1 MLSGSVLWDDKN
13 GANNNWN
20 FGSLPKGVY
29 KADTQIFF
37 CCHTNGSFQ
46 KPIELPIDKPF
57 YLIAFTPHCQ
67 EVLNTVH
74 TMEYIVYDTEDDNNH
89 DNQTYPYPYGAD
101 FKPPRIHYCYYQA
114 GKPTATSIPTS
125 NSNKTSTAITLP
137 QTITNATTPKVPSNS
152 KVTSE
157 EPSLS
162 TRRPSSTEM
171 VTKDSTESGT
181 STTATDRES
190 EFKTGNESAA
200 SGNVTLLVL
209 LAVLA
214 FLIVISAAVAAAV
227 FYFWRKSHTNGSHID
242 QERLAVGFSTMEKA
256 ATPDM
261 KHRSGANNN
270 KHYTE
275 ITILKSKDN
284 ILYENSKNRDGMNTY
299 EEDKDSKNPL
309 YDGSDNSTTSEAT
322 ENPTYERD
330 VANTYEE
337 VRNNKNPLYNNSVEN
352 GNSKESNDPTYERI
366 SAVMKN
372 SNEKRA

>member
-1 MLSGSVLWDDKN
+1 MLSGSVLWDDEN
-13 GANNNWN
+13 GASGKNMN
-20 FGSLPKGVY
+20 FHDGSIPEGVFNQ
-29 KADTQIFF
+29 DTKIFF
-37 CCHTNGSFQ
+37 CCHVAGSCDN
-46 KPIELPIDKPF
+46 PIELPVDNPF

-74 TMEYIVYDTEDDNNH
+74 TMEHIVYDTEDDNNH

-114 GKPTATSIPTS
+114 GNPTATSIPTS

-137 QTITNATTPKVPSNS
+137 QTITNATTPKVPSSS

-157 EPSLS
+157 EPSVS
-162 TRRPSSTEM
+162 TRRPSPTPHTEM
-171 VTKDSTESGT
+171 VTKDSTESGA

-299 EEDKDSKNPL
+299 EEDKERKNPL
-309 YDGSDNSTTSEAT
+309 YDGSDDSTTSKAT

-337 VRNNKNPLYNNSVEN
+337 VRDNKNPLYNN
-352 GNSKESNDPTYERI
+352 RI